1 MAKRNK
7 DVTVTKVNFTIT
19 NNAGSDQYRIDLEC
33 DVNKDTNPFELVQC
47 IIDGAMLISEY
58 TNDPEFAR
66 RLAAQR
72 LMEHINAKKDE
83 KKGPNTFRF
92 PITNVAEA

>member
-1 MAKRNK
+1 MAKKNK
-7 DVTVTKVNFTIT
+7 DVTVTKVTFTIT
-19 NNAGSDQYRIDLEC
+19 NNAGSDQHRIDMEC
-33 DVNKDTNPFELVQC
+33 DRDTNPFELVQYV
-47 IIDGAMLISEY
+47 IDGAMLISEY
-58 TNDPEFAR
+58 TSDPEFAR

-83 KKGPNTFRF
+83 NKGPNTFRF

>member
-7 DVTVTKVNFTIT
+7 DVTVTKVTFTIT
-19 NNAGSDQYRIDLEC
+19 NNAGRDQHRIDMEC
-33 DVNKDTNPFELVQC
+33 DKNTNPFDLVQYV
-47 IIDGAMLISEY
+47 IDGVMLISEY
-58 TNDPEFAR
+58 TSDPEFAR